1 MYYQPNKNHKLISS
15 GNTYSKKIISDEI
28 STNQNNST
36 RNNQKT
42 QKEIILTHQKKNEEE
57 QNNKTNYTIKYRHN
71 PNKQIWHP
79 VLHHQGLWTYKK
91 IKDHFNINSW
101 EVDKINVRKIV

>member
-28 STNQNNST
+28 RTNQNNST

-42 QKEIILTHQKKNEEE
+42 QKEIILTHQKKGMKK
-57 QNNKTNYTIKYRHN
+57 NKTI
-71 PNKQIWHP
+71 KQIILLNTDTTQTSKYGTPYSIIKVYGHI
-79 VLHHQGLWTYKK
+79 KK
-91 IKDHFNINSW
+91 S
-101 EVDKINVRKIV
+101 KIISISTPGK